1 MDFKEKLRLEL
12 VETRDKYYA
21 AKNNYMAAKAG
32 LKPDFVKEDEAL
44 LGLERKALGFYL
56 YVLEQK
62 CKLYDVE
69 TK

>member
-32 LKPDFVKEDEAL
+32 LKPDFIKEDVNL
-44 LGLERKALGFYL
+44 LREEKSVLGHWLSILERKCDL
-56 YVLEQK
+56 YEVDK
-62 CKLYDVE
+62 K
-69 TK
+69 